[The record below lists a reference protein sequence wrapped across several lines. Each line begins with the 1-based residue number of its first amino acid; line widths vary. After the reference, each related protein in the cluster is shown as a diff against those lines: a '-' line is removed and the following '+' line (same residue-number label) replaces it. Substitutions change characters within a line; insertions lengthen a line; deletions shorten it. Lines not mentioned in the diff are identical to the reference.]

1 MTRAVDG
8 QTAKAS
14 AGRTREVSPSE
25 RAGIGAPGV
34 DGTEEPPY
42 FAGYPS
48 AMSYAAGDLVRVH
61 VATRASAN
69 CFVDIYRVVGRV
81 PGTFTPRLAHVLRTD
96 SIEPSRYPK
105 RKDRV
110 PLGPGDA
117 DTNGC
122 GWPSVDLLRVPS
134 EWQSGVYLL
143 QFTSSPVPTGKA
155 SERLGEEALFIV
167 RPASPGAGSRILLQ
181 VGIATWSA
189 YHVWRNCN
197 LYVGVDGNGVGR
209 EELRSGRVSF
219 LRPGVGLGCLNDI
232 VWWPGKARQY
242 LLPFLEW
249 IENMRIPIE
258 YCTGLDL
265 DSGAVALD
273 RYLLVLT
280 IGHDEY
286 WTSAQRDAVERFI
299 DKGGNA
305 AFLGGNLAYWQIR
318 AAGNGTSIECHK
330 RSDQFRGEPL
340 DPRFRGLNN
349 SPRANNRDVTVQ
361 FDSPPVNRPTTSFT
375 GVSWHNSGDSGGFT
389 GADVDFRF
397 AGAMWW
403 WEQSGG
409 PERPAKG
416 FTVCNSEHWVFDG
429 AGLRNGDTFGEE
441 QKLVGYECDG
451 LDVSWLDGIPAPSPD
466 SGTPPNLEIMAFAD
480 CTDWADFD
488 YRSLPPTKWTGPRL
502 NDGALGGVVTMVS
515 WRTRGGGV
523 VFTAPTTDWTH
534 GLVPTVDYT
543 RYKCLEPHINPPS
556 VAVQRITENVLKRLG
571 GWADE
576 D

>member
-1 MTRAVDG
+1 M
-8 QTAKAS
+8 AKTS
-14 AGRTREVSPSE
+14 DGRTYEVSRSH
-25 RAGIGAPGV
+25 RIGVGAPGV

-42 FAGYPS
+42 FAGYSS
-48 AMSYAAGDLVRVH
+48 AMSYVAGDLVRVH
-61 VATRASAN
+61 VATRARAN

-81 PGTFTPRLAHVLRTD
+81 PGTFTPRLTHVLRTD
-96 SIEPSRYPK
+96 SIAPLRYPK

-110 PLGPGDA
+110 PLGPSDA
-117 DTNGC
+117 DKEGC
-122 GWPSVDLLRVPS
+122 GWPGVDLIRVPS
-134 EWQSGVYLL
+134 EWPSGVYLL
-143 QFTSSPVPTGKA
+143 QFTSSPAPTGRA
-155 SERLGEEALFIV
+155 SERLGEDALFIV
-167 RPASPGAGSRILLQ
+167 RPASPGAGPRILLQ
-181 VGIATWSA
+181 VGIATWNA
-189 YHVWRNCN
+189 YHVWRNRN
-197 LYVGVDGNGVGR
+197 LYVGVDGNGIGR
-209 EELRSGRVSF
+209 EELRSERVSF

-249 IENMRIPIE
+249 IENMRIPLE

-273 RYLLVLT
+273 PYRLVLT

-286 WTSAQRDAVERFI
+286 WTSGQRDAVERFI

-305 AFLGGNLAYWQIR
+305 AFLGGNLAYWRIR
-318 AAGNGTSIECHK
+318 VAGDGTSIECHK

-340 DPRFRGLNN
+340 DPRLSGLGDRL
-349 SPRANNRDVTVQ
+349 PVDNRDVTVQ

-389 GADVDFRF
+389 GGEIEFRF

-416 FTVCNSEHWVFDG
+416 FTVCNSEHWAFDG
-429 AGLRNGDTFGEE
+429 TGLCNGEIFGEE

-451 LDVSWLDGIPAPSPD
+451 LDVNWVDGKPTPAPD
-466 SGTPPNLEIMAFAD
+466 SGTPLGLEIIGFAD

-488 YRSLPPTKWTGPRL
+488 YKSSPPTRCVGPRL
-502 NDGALGGVVTMVS
+502 NDGALGAVVTMVS
-515 WRTRGGGV
+515 WRSRGGGE

-534 GLVPTVDYT
+534 GLVPSVDYT
-543 RYKCLEPHINPPS
+543 RYKSLKPHINPHS
-556 VAVQRITENVLKRLG
+556 IAVQRITENVLRHLG
-571 GWADE
+571 GWAD
-576 D
+576 DAHP